1 MFRLRKKFNNFFKH
15 FISSFYFFTTM
26 KIKKISNII
35 AFYKSTLPI
44 NLGISILPLILG
56 GLDLFQSVFL
66 TFGFFLSILIKEL
79 KYKNEY
85 LFYHNNGISKTELLV
100 LSYIL
105 NFLCLIVLVISINL
119 IKNLF

>member
-1 MFRLRKKFNNFFKH
+1 
-15 FISSFYFFTTM
+15 M